1 MSVSQ
6 KNECQLI
13 DGQQVLREFIIC
25 DQAVIQLCRVK
36 SRFKIVIGTKSK
48 EEGFRVEREK
58 YLTEDEEK
66 ILRNLFN
73 L

>member
-6 KNECQLI
+6 KNECQFI
-13 DGQQVLREFIIC
+13 DGQQVLREFILC

-36 SRFKIVIGTKSK
+36 SRFKIVIGIKSK
-48 EEGFRVEREK
+48 EGFRVEREK

-73 L
+73 S